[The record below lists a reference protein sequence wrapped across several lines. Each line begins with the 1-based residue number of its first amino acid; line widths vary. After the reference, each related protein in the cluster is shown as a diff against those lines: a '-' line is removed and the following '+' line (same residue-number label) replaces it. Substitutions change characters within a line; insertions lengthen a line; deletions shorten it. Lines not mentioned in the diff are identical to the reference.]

1 MGNGGES
8 ARLIVEEPREGVV
21 IACLNRP
28 EARNPIDVEL
38 VADLHALLDQLEQG
52 SDQPRVLIV
61 TGAPPAFSSGGDLK
75 KYRDLYRSRPAF
87 SEFLEELGRLL
98 ARFEAAQYAT
108 IAMVN
113 GACAAGGLELAL
125 GCDAVVAA
133 ESAPIGDA
141 HVNFGQLPG
150 GGGSQ
155 RLVRAVG
162 LMRARS
168 ILLSGRMY
176 SAREAL
182 DLGMVSQ
189 VVPDEKLRE
198 ATLELA
204 EELAG
209 VSPLAM
215 RRMKELL
222 AIAVN
227 APLDRGL
234 EEERETVV
242 EYATTSNDAREGLEA
257 FAERRKP
264 RFEGS

>member
-1 MGNGGES
+1 MDGASEHGP
-8 ARLIVEEPREGVV
+8 LIVEEANEQVV
-21 IACLNRP
+21 VACLNRP
-28 EARNPIDVEL
+28 ESRNPIDVET
-38 VADLHALLDQLEQG
+38 VAALHALLDRLEQRPE
-52 SDQPRVLIV
+52 QPRALVV
-61 TGAPPAFSSGGDLK
+61 TGAPPAFSAGGDLK
-75 KYRDLYRSRPAF
+75 KYRDLYRSPAAF
-87 SEFLEELGRLL
+87 GEFLEELGRLL

-125 GCDAVVAA
+125 GCDVVVAA

-162 LMRARS
+162 LMRARG

-182 DLGMVSQ
+182 DLGMVSR
-189 VVPDEKLRE
+189 VAPDEQLRE

-204 EELAG
+204 GELAR
-209 VSPLAM
+209 VSPLTM
-215 RRMKELL
+215 RRMKELV
-222 AIAVN
+222 AVAMN

-234 EEERETVV
+234 EEERTVV
-242 EYATTSNDAREGLEA
+242 AEYATRSHDAREGLEA
-257 FAERRKP
+257 FAERRSP
-264 RFEGS
+264 RFEGR